1 VAKIAIIG
9 AGSMVF
15 STTLTNDILQTPG
28 LEGSTVALMDPALE
42 KAKSVE
48 NYVNKVIKKN
58 NLSHKVFATADK
70 KEAIQDADYVITTFQ
85 IGGMEAYKYD
95 YEIPMKYGVDQC
107 LGQCVGPGGVFRG
120 LRTIPVL
127 VELIHDMEAIC
138 PNAILLNY
146 VNPMCTCSIG
156 MGMSS
161 EIPFVGLCHGIQT
174 TLDLIS
180 GYVGVKKDDIDFLAA
195 GINHMAWFLKL
206 EKDGRDL
213 YPIFRENIEKP
224 EYYINDKVRIEVARH
239 FGYFMTES
247 TGHLSEYLY
256 WFRKNRDLL
265 DTYCDQPAF
274 GGASGAYYKYC
285 CDMAKKYEEVD
296 ILSLESGQLEPR
308 SIDYCSYIIEAL
320 ETGKPFRLNGNVINH
335 EGYISNLPREACV
348 EVPIFVD
355 KSGLHPLHVG
365 RLPSQLAALNRSNVT
380 LQMLAAEAALTGDGE
395 LAFAAVAMDP
405 LTSAVLGLQETREM
419 VRELFEAEARWLPHF
434 EGKLPRK
441 VDLVDVPQGTAGVE
455 VPLDPALAVANRFGK
470 LASD

>member
-1 VAKIAIIG
+1 MAKIAIVG

-28 LEGSTVALMDPALE
+28 LEGSTVALMDPDLE

-48 NYVNKVIKKN
+48 DYVGKVIKKN
-58 NLSHKVFATADK
+58 NLSHRVFSTADRR
-70 KEAIQDADYVITTFQ
+70 EALENADYVITTFQ
-85 IGGMEAYKYD
+85 IGGMEAFKHD

-107 LGQCVGPGGVFRG
+107 IGQCVGPGGVFRG

-127 VELIHDMEAIC
+127 ADMMRDMEDIC
-138 PNAILLNY
+138 PSALLLNY

-156 MGMSS
+156 MSMSS

-180 GYVGVKKDDIDFLAA
+180 GYVGVDKDEIDFLAA

-206 EKDGRDL
+206 EKDGKDL

-247 TGHLSEYLY
+247 SGHLSEYLY
-256 WFRKNRDLL
+256 WFRKNRELL
-265 DTYCDQPAF
+265 DTYCDQPFF
-274 GGASGAYYKYC
+274 GGESGIGYRFCNDIAEKF
-285 CDMAKKYEEVD
+285 KKEDVFA
-296 ILSLESGQLEPR
+296 LESGDLEPR
-308 SIDYCSYIIEAL
+308 SVDYCSYVLEAM
-320 ETGKPFRLNGNVINH
+320 ETGKPFRLNGNVINR
-335 EGYISNLPREACV
+335 EGYVSNLPREACV
-348 EVPIFVD
+348 EVPIYVD
-355 KSGLHPLHVG
+355 KAGLHPLHVG

-380 LQMLAAEAALTGDGE
+380 LQMLAAEAAVNADPD
-395 LAFAAVAMDP
+395 LAYAAVAMDP
-405 LTSAVLGLQETREM
+405 LTSAALGLKETRDM
-419 VRELFEAEARWLPHF
+419 VRELFEAEAPWLPHF
-434 EGKLPRK
+434 EGKSLK
-441 VDLVDVPQGTAGVE
+441 NLDIIDVPEGTVGVD

-470 LASD
+470 LAGE

>member
-1 VAKIAIIG
+1 MAKIAIIG

-28 LEGSTVALMDPALE
+28 LEDATVALMDPVLP
-42 KAKSVE
+42 KVKSVE
-48 NYVNKVIKKN
+48 DYTNKIIQKN
-58 NLSHKVFATADK
+58 NLSQRVFSTADRR
-70 KEAIQDADYVITTFQ
+70 EALENADYVITTFQ

-95 YEIPMKYGVDQC
+95 YEIPLKYGVDQC
-107 LGQCVGPGGVFRG
+107 IGQCVGPGGVFRG

-127 VELIHDMEAIC
+127 AELMREMEEVC
-138 PNAILLNY
+138 PNALLLNY

-156 MGMSS
+156 MAMSS

-180 GYVGVKKDDIDFLAA
+180 GYVGVKKDEIDFLAA

-213 YPIFRENIEKP
+213 YPTFRENIEKP

-256 WFRKNRDLL
+256 WFRKNRHLL

-274 GGASGAYYKYC
+274 GGESGACYKFC
-285 CDMAKKYEEVD
+285 CDMVKKYAEVD
-296 ILSLESGQLEPR
+296 ILSLESGELEPR
-308 SIDYCSYIIEAL
+308 SIDYCSRILEAV
-320 ETGKPFRLNGNVINH
+320 ETGKPFRLNGNVINR

-348 EVPIFVD
+348 EVPIYVD
-355 KSGLHPLHVG
+355 KSGLHPTHVG

-380 LQMLAAEAALTGDGE
+380 LQMLAAEAAVTADPE

-405 LTSAVLGLQETREM
+405 LTSAVLGLRETREM
-419 VRELFEAEARWLPHF
+419 VRELFEAEAPWLPHF
-434 EGKLPRK
+434 EGKLPKK
-441 VDLVDVPQGTAGVE
+441 VDLIDVPEGTVGVD